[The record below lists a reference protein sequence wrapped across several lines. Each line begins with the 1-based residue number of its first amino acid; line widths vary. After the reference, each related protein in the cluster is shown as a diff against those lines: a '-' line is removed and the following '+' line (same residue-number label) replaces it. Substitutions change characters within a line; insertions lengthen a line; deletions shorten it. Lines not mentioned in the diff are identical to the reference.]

1 MKRIRYFDL
10 LRCISFCFIIFY
22 HMISQLYFS
31 KLFPLD
37 KILPFY
43 ENDNMNIAMLGVA
56 VFFILSGAGLAYSTA
71 ENFDIRRFYKKR
83 FIRVL
88 IPFYITYISYF
99 IYKVITTGSFTSFFP
114 PETSAWKIIFTFF
127 GMDEWISQHWNSYVF
142 PWHRRVVPR
151 CSAAVIFTFP
161 PAPFPDEKELPSLFC
176 RFHLYLSAFA
186 VLLSIQYSGACESA
200 DQGI

>member
-71 ENFDIRRFYKKR
+71 ENFDIRRFYKR

-99 IYKVITTGSFTSFFP
+99 IYKSDNDRFFLHPSTT
-114 PETSAWKIIFTFF
+114 ETSAWKIILHSSAWMNGSVSTEF
-127 GMDEWISQHWNSYVF
+127 IRF
-142 PWHRRVVPR
+142 PCIGPVVPR
-151 CSAAVIFTFP
+151 CSAAVIFTFLCSVSW
-161 PAPFPDEKELPSLFC
+161 DEKNSVSFC

>member
-1 MKRIRYFDL
+1 M
-10 LRCISFCFIIFY
+10 
-22 HMISQLYFS
+22 
-31 KLFPLD
+31 
-37 KILPFY
+37 
-43 ENDNMNIAMLGVA
+43 ENH
-56 VFFILSGAGLAYSTA
+56 
-71 ENFDIRRFYKKR
+71 
-83 FIRVL
+83 
-88 IPFYITYISYF
+88 FYILRH
-99 IYKVITTGSFTSFFP
+99 GLMDQ
-114 PETSAWKIIFTFF
+114 SAR
-127 GMDEWISQHWNSYVF
+127 NSYVF